1 MDIFREPKPAA
12 GFYRS
17 QCEPEEEIVLAPA
30 FHWARGDESI
40 GFTTALVCS
49 NCDHLKFY
57 MSDTL
62 IAEADPDRVQFP
74 HLKYPPFTAKAKDV
88 GARWGDLRID
98 GYIGGKLAISKT
110 LSGKGVDEKVTL
122 LPDDTTLVG
131 DGADTTRV
139 VLRVTDEFD
148 AIRPFA
154 ADPIRFELTGP
165 AELIGDNPFSLVGG
179 TGAVWIRAGE
189 QAGKV
194 RLTAHHPVLGAQHV
208 EIAISAAAPEEA

>member
-1 MDIFREPKPAA
+1 
-12 GFYRS
+12 
-17 QCEPEEEIVLAPA
+17 
-30 FHWARGDESI
+30 
-40 GFTTALVCS
+40 
-49 NCDHLKFY
+49 

-62 IAEADPDRVQFP
+62 IAEADPDRAQFP
-74 HLKYPPFTAKAKDV
+74 HLKYPPFSAMAKDV
-88 GARWGDLRID
+88 RTKWGDLRID
-98 GYIGGKLAISKT
+98 GYIQGKLVISKT
-110 LSGKGVDEKVTL
+110 LSGKGVDEKFAL

-131 DGADTTRV
+131 DGADSTRV

-189 QAGKV
+189 QAGTV

-208 EIAISAAAPEEA
+208 EFEITAAAPEEV